1 MASQDT
7 ERKSTE
13 SVEGA
18 SQGAKVYR
26 FPDAA
31 ERVERDVAARN
42 AHPTLAELEE
52 YRQMLPMLRT
62 LLKEFPALKRKVE
75 EGAFV
80 DEHSMLAQAILKGE
94 R

>member
-7 ERKSTE
+7 ERKSTD
-13 SVEGA
+13 SAEGT

-31 ERVERDVAARN
+31 ERVEREAAARN
-42 AHPTLAELEE
+42 AHPTEAELAE
-52 YRQMLPMLRT
+52 YREMLPFLRMLQ
-62 LLKEFPALKRKVE
+62 KEFPDLKRKVE
-75 EGAFV
+75 AGAFV